1 MHALNYT
8 ENEAMRA
15 ESCYHLARAFHAERD
30 YEEAFRYYY
39 QATHLAPEK
48 FVLPLFNLGQMKDI
62 DEIVLGKKSNNNNN
76 NEQSEWKQCFD
87 EILQSIYYWNTK
99 TNECSWDPPLIQTQ
113 NHLTEYSIKSIYF
126 LGSIQSNRFLVFSST
141 NVDRI
146 NGKFDPFQ

>member
-48 FVLPLFNLGQMKDI
+48 FVLPLFGLGQMYLQREDTANVGLIEEFLKNRVDLF
-62 DEIVLGKKSNNNNN
+62 VFFFLGK
-76 NEQSEWKQCFD
+76 
-87 EILQSIYYWNTK
+87 
-99 TNECSWDPPLIQTQ
+99 
-113 NHLTEYSIKSIYF
+113 
-126 LGSIQSNRFLVFSST
+126 
-141 NVDRI
+141 
-146 NGKFDPFQ
+146 